1 MEIGD
6 ALSRETR
13 HAART
18 LLRTP
23 SFSIMTL
30 VTLALGIGAA
40 TAIFT
45 LLDSV
50 VLRPLPYPNAERLVK
65 LTSPVPKLKGQT
77 VWGLAR
83 HEMFYF
89 LERGHSLENLGVYQ
103 LSDVTVLG
111 TGGAVADRP
120 ERVRW
125 AQASASLFSVLGFQ
139 PSRGRLFVA
148 DDNHSQQPTIV
159 VLSHGYW
166 TRRFGSAPDV
176 VGQVIN
182 VEGFPMTVVGVLPSG
197 ADLPDL
203 KVDVWAP
210 AYVDSTTVWNNHT
223 WSAIGRL
230 KPGVSAADAERDL
243 APLTSR
249 LPEVFPNVY
258 GRNWNQSTGFRT
270 AVQPLRDAV
279 VGDMLTRALWTLF
292 SAVALV
298 LLIAAANVA
307 NLFLVR
313 LDARRRERALRTA
326 LGADRAHLA
335 WNYLSESMLLAVVA
349 AVSAVAVAQV
359 LLRVLLAAAPSELPR
374 L

>member
-1 MEIGD
+1 MEFGD
-6 ALSRETR
+6 ALARETR

-50 VLRPLPYPNAERLVK
+50 VLRPLPYPHAERLVK
-65 LTSPVPKLKGQT
+65 LSSPVPKLKGQT

-103 LSDVTVLG
+103 VSDVTVLG

-148 DDNHSQQPTIV
+148 DDNHSQLPTVV

-166 TRRFGSAPDV
+166 TRRFGSSPDI
-176 VGQVIN
+176 VGQSIN
-182 VEGFPMTVVGVLPSG
+182 VEGFPMTVVGVLPPG

-203 KVDVWAP
+203 KVDMWAP
-210 AYVDSTTVWNNHT
+210 AWLDSTTVWNNHT

-243 APLTSR
+243 APLTNR
-249 LPEVFPNVY
+249 
-258 GRNWNQSTGFRT
+258 GR
-270 AVQPLRDAV
+270 
-279 VGDMLTRALWTLF
+279 
-292 SAVALV
+292 
-298 LLIAAANVA
+298 I
-307 NLFLVR
+307 
-313 LDARRRERALRTA
+313 
-326 LGADRAHLA
+326 
-335 WNYLSESMLLAVVA
+335 
-349 AVSAVAVAQV
+349 VSAASKT
-359 LLRVLLAAAPSELPR
+359 APL
-374 L
+374 